1 MEPIYRIN
9 DRGDYVLPRVIA
21 GTSPA
26 LAALIEGYR
35 EAFFGTDDD
44 CADRQDSAAM
54 QVKDFAPSNL
64 ADIAAKILIGLHYAN
79 PLYDGDQLATFTEDA
94 PCTRLALEIIL
105 AGVGDLTDLI
115 AGPPDGTVEPEL

>member
-21 GTSPA
+21 GTSPEM
-26 LAALIEGYR
+26 AALLERYK
-35 EAFFGTDDD
+35 EAFFAVDDA
-44 CADRQDSAAM
+44 CADRQDATAM

-79 PLYDGDQLATFTEDA
+79 PLCDGVQLATFTEDA

-105 AGVGDLTDLI
+105 TGLGELAAL
-115 AGPPDGTVEPEL
+115 GTFVTEAL